1 MSYIVGISGA
11 SGSGKTS
18 VLRELLRN
26 FTNDEVCL
34 VSQDNYYKPRH
45 EQSADENGILN
56 FDLPTSLD
64 LEAYIRDIALLKNG
78 QKVIREEYTFNNKDK
93 TPQVFTFLPAPVII
107 VEGLFLF
114 HEKNLKSL
122 FDLKVFIDVEDHI
135 RLKRRI
141 IRDNDERGYPLDD
154 VLYRYE
160 YHVFPSYQKYIMPYK
175 YEVDMII
182 PNNHHFEKGVQVLVS
197 FLKEK
202 IAVQYSTK
210 QND

>member
-26 FTNDEVCL
+26 FSNEEVCL

-45 EQSADENGILN
+45 EQEADERGVLN
-56 FDLPTSLD
+56 FDLPTSLN
-64 LEAYIRDIALLKNG
+64 LEEYIRDIAMLKSG
-78 QKVIREEYTFNNKDK
+78 AKVVREEYTFNKADK
-93 TPQVFTFLPAPVII
+93 TPQIFTFLPAPVII

-114 HEKNLKSL
+114 HEPDLKNL

-160 YHVFPSYQKYIMPYK
+160 YHVFPAYQKYIMPYK

-182 PNNHHFEKGVQVLVS
+182 PNNHHFEKGVEVLVA
-197 FLKEK
+197 FLREK
-202 IAVQYSTK
+202 IRK
-210 QND
+210 

>member
-18 VLRELLRN
+18 VLRELLHN
-26 FTNDEVCL
+26 FSNNEVCL
-34 VSQDNYYKPRH
+34 VSQDNYYKNRNLQ
-45 EQSADENGILN
+45 EADENGILN

-64 LEAYIRDIALLKNG
+64 LDTYIRDIVRLRNG
-78 QKVIREEYTFNNKDK
+78 ETVTREEYTFNNKDK
-93 TPQVFTFLPAPVII
+93 EAHTLTFLPAPVII

-114 HEKNLKSL
+114 HEPQLKNL

-141 IRDNDERGYPLDD
+141 IRDNNERGYPLDD

-175 YEVDMII
+175 YEVDIVI
-182 PNNHHFEKGVQVLVS
+182 PNNHRFEQGVAVLVA

-202 IAVQYSTK
+202 IMMNYEL
-210 QND
+210 

>member
-26 FTNDEVCL
+26 FSNNEVCL
-34 VSQDNYYKPRH
+34 VSQDNYYKNRNL
-45 EQSADENGILN
+45 QKADENGILN
-56 FDLPTSLD
+56 FDLPDSLD
-64 LEAYIRDIALLKNG
+64 LDAYIRDIVRLHNG
-78 QKVIREEYTFNNKDK
+78 EIVTREEYTFNNKNK
-93 TPQVFTFLPAPVII
+93 ESHILTFLPAPVII

-114 HEKNLKSL
+114 HEPQLKNL

-141 IRDNDERGYPLDD
+141 IRDNNERGYPLDD

-182 PNNHHFEKGVQVLVS
+182 PNNHRFEQGVAVLVA

-202 IAVQYSTK
+202 IK
-210 QND
+210 